1 MASLV
6 LSSRPGV
13 PATPAA
19 PARSGAPRPWLSDR
33 PTLPPVAAQ
42 LHAVPPPQGTTVT
55 SVALQAV
62 QVTGQATDLGLP
74 EPVGIVS
81 VTVRVDGRPL
91 IEASRSQVLPAIHS
105 EH

>member
-1 MASLV
+1 M
-6 LSSRPGV
+6 
-13 PATPAA
+13 
-19 PARSGAPRPWLSDR
+19 
-33 PTLPPVAAQ
+33 
-42 LHAVPPPQGTTVT
+42 T

-81 VTVRVDGRPL
+81 VTVGVDGRPL